1 MCLTMDANR
10 TLSQL
15 SYEPKSRYYYTSS
28 AFICKALFAKFLSK
42 IKTIYRQ
49 YAAPYRSGV
58 LP

>member
-1 MCLTMDANR
+1 MDANR